1 MTQYILGELIGSG
14 TYGDVY
20 EAFNAET
27 RERVALKRIRL
38 NEREG
43 MPGTALREIS
53 ILKRLDHT
61 NIIRLITI
69 IHTDTLLT
77 MVFPY
82 IEYELKNYILIHQNA
97 DRMNLIAQLA
107 CGIDYLHK
115 MNVIHRDIKPQNIL
129 VTHDGVL
136 KIADFGLS
144 RNMEVRV
151 PPYSSEVVTLW
162 YRSPEL
168 LVGNTSYRFYI
179 DIWSL
184 GCVVYE
190 IMTME
195 PLFPGESKEN
205 QLALI
210 RRIAGARKPLMKF
223 IESKEIPETISN
235 IIMGCIDLNYETRIS
250 MNEILRFLHSE
261 GYSGVYSDVSRD
273 IESVPV
279 IHSNFNSKR
288 PQNDV

>member
-27 RERVALKRIRL
+27 REHVALKRIRL

-53 ILKRLDHT
+53 ILKRLDHI

-82 IEYELKNYILIHQNA
+82 VEYELKNYISMHQNA
-97 DRMNLIAQLA
+97 DKMSLIAQLA
-107 CGIDYLHK
+107 CGVDYLHK

-129 VTHDGVL
+129 VTQDGVL

-151 PPYSSEVVTLW
+151 PPYSSDVVTLW

-179 DIWSL
+179 DVWSL

-210 RRIAGARKPLMKF
+210 RRIAGAQKPLMKF
-223 IESKEIPETISN
+223 IESKGIPKAVSN
-235 IIMGCIDLNYETRIS
+235 IIIGCIDLNYEARMT
-250 MNEILRFLHSE
+250 MDEIMRLLHSE
-261 GYSGVYSDVSRD
+261 GCFGIYSGISQEM
-273 IESVPV
+273 ESIPV
-279 IHSNFNSKR
+279 MHSNIGTRR
-288 PQNDV
+288 PRNDV